1 MMKIKPSR
9 ILTIILITISL
20 TWLCVWFFS
29 NDSDIMKQVKDLETQ
44 RDTLISANKT
54 LSFKNDSLV
63 LLKQKEVV
71 KYVKIKQQIKD
82 KQDETNNAIDNVY
95 SLDEQQLD
103 SILRNYKHTERN

>member
-1 MMKIKPSR
+1 MNKQN
-9 ILTIILITISL
+9 ILLIIGTIAL
-20 TWLCVWFFS
+20 TWFCFWYFS
-29 NDSDIMKQVKDLETQ
+29 NDVDIMRQVKDLETQ